1 MPKKPLSEITP
12 EHIETV
18 CAILYPFSTGHRF
31 ARAVEYVHIFTFNL
45 KIPGSCLTLII
56 DSTGESQDL
65 FSSEIPF
72 QGEVVAE
79 ACYFLKGRGYLLP
92 QCVIT

>member
-12 EHIETV
+12 EHIKMV
-18 CAILYPFSTGHRF
+18 CAILRPFSTGYRF
-31 ARAVEYVHIFTFNL
+31 AKAAEYVHVFTFNV

-56 DSTGESQDL
+56 DTTGESQDL
-65 FSSEIPF
+65 FSSEIRF

-79 ACYFLKGRGYLLP
+79 ACYFLGMRGYLLP
-92 QCVIT
+92 QCIIT